1 MPTASTLL
9 AKVRWV
15 THLRAFAAPF
25 TRGFAKG
32 EAERDALP
40 FVVIRIPALGS
51 SSSVGA
57 P

>member
-1 MPTASTLL
+1 MPTASTAL
-9 AKVRWV
+9 AKVRWA
-15 THLRAFAAPF
+15 THLLAVPL
-25 TRGFAKG
+25 TGDSAKDA
-32 EAERDALP
+32 AEREALP